1 MLGTIDGPKDHDD
14 EFSDAVITADCAEV
28 AENLPR
34 SRETPVMSARSVLLF
49 SEMAGNV
56 TGVGYGRVCNSVRKQ
71 HLFTPAGA
79 SISFLEVSCVRS
91 VPALEF
97 SCSTPFG

>member
-1 MLGTIDGPKDHDD
+1 
-14 EFSDAVITADCAEV
+14 
-28 AENLPR
+28 
-34 SRETPVMSARSVLLF
+34 MSGQSVLLF

-56 TGVGYGRVCNSVRKQ
+56 SIVGIGTDLDLSKILVRAMSAGV
-71 HLFTPAGA
+71 
-79 SISFLEVSCVRS
+79 SIRFLEVSCVRS

>member
-1 MLGTIDGPKDHDD
+1 MVSDGKAELRL
-14 EFSDAVITADCAEV
+14 EFSDEPNKADYAEV

-34 SRETPVMSARSVLLF
+34 SHETPVMPGQSVLLF
-49 SEMAGNV
+49 LEMAGNV
-56 TGVGYGRVCNSVRKQ
+56 SIVGTGTDSDLSKILVRAMS
-71 HLFTPAGA
+71 AGV
-79 SISFLEVSCVRS
+79 SIRFLEVSCVRS